1 MITLPVICPHALPLA
16 LLHGAHA
23 GVDRVDRLE
32 DAAAHLPELADG
44 GRGVGDG
51 ASAVNGVVA
60 PAVAVGLEVVL
71 VGVGSRLKGGDSL

>member
-1 MITLPVICPHALPLA
+1 MEFLPVICPDALPLA

-51 ASAVNGVVA
+51 ASAVGVVA

-71 VGVGSRLKGGDSL
+71 VGVGSCLRETNA